1 MKKYIVL
8 LASAILVCC
17 ILVYAKYQIKVKN
30 SMINF
35 ENNPYTSILNKEISS
50 AELATLINKAM
61 NKNAENKIE
70 KDDKGYY
77 IENDENSIKIDV
89 QFIIEDTILTGV
101 QIERSNE
108 TEFITAYNSAKFKC
122 TKIEYHKIT
131 KLAKHLYFEELKD

>member
-89 QFIIEDTILTGV
+89 QFIIEDTILTGE

-108 TEFITAYNSAKFKC
+108 TEFIIAYNSAKFKC
-122 TKIEYHKIT
+122 TKIEYHKKT

>member
-35 ENNPYTSILNKEISS
+35 ENNSYTSILNKEISS

-61 NKNAENKIE
+61 NKNAEM
-70 KDDKGYY
+70 G
-77 IENDENSIKIDV
+77 
-89 QFIIEDTILTGV
+89 
-101 QIERSNE
+101 
-108 TEFITAYNSAKFKC
+108 
-122 TKIEYHKIT
+122 
-131 KLAKHLYFEELKD
+131 

>member
-89 QFIIEDTILTGV
+89 QFIIEDTILTGE

-108 TEFITAYNSAKFKC
+108 TEFITAYNSAKKKNK
-122 TKIEYHKIT
+122 KIEYHKKT